1 MDLNRFSSLA
11 GTLMIYAMVLS
22 ESWWSCH
29 GCLDEERSALLRI
42 QSSFNYPIFLQS
54 WGEVAD
60 CCSWEGVGCN
70 FTTGRVVYLDLS
82 GIREEGLGDLY
93 LNVSLFR
100 PFQELQSLHL
110 SGNFIVGCVENE
122 GFERLSGLDSLVEL
136 YLDEN
141 KFDNNILS
149 SLGGLSSLISLSL
162 SGNQLKGAI
171 SVDELNNLTSLQWLE
186 FGGNEIESF
195 KSIHGTGYDLLRL
208 RNLEYLGLNPNHF
221 NDSTL
226 SSLKGL
232 SSLKYLDIAY
242 NQLKG
247 SFNVTELDALI
258 NLESLDLAGNEIDKF
273 VLSKDTR
280 GFGNV
285 SFISLSN
292 STSNGRALPF
302 TLLQSLT
309 KFPNLRTLYL
319 DENNLEGSFGTT
331 LDKDLASLKNLE
343 KLDLS
348 SSTVDNSFLQTV
360 GKITTLKSLSLHG
373 CRLNGSIPKAQGLC
387 QLKHLQNLDISGN
400 DLSGALPWC
409 LANLTS
415 LQHLYLSSNN
425 FIGDISFSP
434 LTSLTSIRGLFLSNN
449 HFQIP
454 VSLSSFLN
462 HSQLKDF
469 DGRNNEIYV
478 EELEEHNLAPKFQLE
493 RLSLSNNRYGGAFSF
508 PKFLLHQ
515 YNLQVIYFS
524 NLKLR
529 GGFPIWLLEN
539 NTNLNEL
546 YLVNNSLS
554 GTFQLPI
561 HPHQNLNELDI
572 SNNNFESYIPRE
584 IGSYFPSL
592 TFLSMSDNHFSG
604 RVPSSFDFLLFLQ
617 VLDLSNNNIFG
628 TLPSFFNSSNLL
640 HVYLSRNMLQGSLE
654 HAFQKSFELITLD
667 LSHNH
672 LTGSIPKWIGEFS
685 QLSFLLLGYNNL
697 DGSIPTQLCKLKKLS
712 FIDLSHNNFSGHIL
726 PCLRFKSIIRFIL
739 RLEYPSEVNLRE
751 PLVIATKSL
760 SYSYSP
766 SILYYMTGLDLSCN
780 SLSGAIPPEIGNLNH
795 IHVLNLSNNHLIGPI
810 PQTLSNLSEV
820 ESIDLSNNSL
830 NGEIPP
836 QLVQLHSLAYFSV
849 ANNNLSGKT
858 PEMVAQFSTFNKS
871 SYKGNPLLCGPP
883 LLNNCTKEVPPPPP
897 PHGPS
902 SDEKEESSVI
912 IDAQVFYVSFVVTY
926 IMVLL
931 GIAAVLYI
939 NPDWR
944 RAWFYFIEKSIN
956 TCYYFVA
963 DNLFKP
969 FRIRVWK
976 PLV

>member
-1 MDLNRFSSLA
+1 MGLNRFSSLA

-42 QSSFNYPIFLQS
+42 KSSFNYPSGTFLQS
-54 WGEVAD
+54 WGKVSD
-60 CCSWEGVGCN
+60 CCSWKRIGCN
-70 FTTGRVVYLDLS
+70 FTTGRVVVLDLS
-82 GIREEGLGDLY
+82 RIREEGLGDLY

-100 PFQELQSLHL
+100 PFQELQYLYL
-110 SGNFIVGCVENE
+110 RGNFIVGCVENE
-122 GFERLSGLDSLVEL
+122 GFERLSGLDSLVDL
-136 YLDEN
+136 YLGEN
-141 KFDNNILS
+141 KFDNSILS
-149 SLGGLSSLISLSL
+149 SLGGLSSLRTLSL
-162 SGNQLKGAI
+162 DGNQLKGAI

-195 KSIHGTGYDLLRL
+195 KSIHGTGDELLRL
-208 RNLEYLGLNPNHF
+208 RNLEELLLNDNRF

-232 SSLKYLDIAY
+232 SSLKSLNIAY

-258 NLESLDLAGNEIDKF
+258 NLERLDLAGNEIDKF

-285 SFISLSN
+285 SLISLSN

-343 KLDLS
+343 MLDLS

-360 GKITTLKSLSLHG
+360 GKITTLKSLRLND

-387 QLKHLQNLDISGN
+387 QLKHLQNLEISGN

-415 LQHLYLSSNN
+415 LEGLYLSSNN

-434 LTSLTSIRGLFLSNN
+434 LTSLTSIRWLSLSNN

-462 HSQLKDF
+462 HSQLKYF

-493 RLSLSNNRYGGAFSF
+493 LLHLSGKRYGGAFSF

-515 YNLQVIYFS
+515 YSLQEIDFS

-529 GGFPIWLLEN
+529 GGFPIWLLDN

-546 YLVNNSLS
+546 FLGNNSLS

-561 HPHQNLNELDI
+561 HPHHNLFELDI
-572 SNNNFESYIPRE
+572 SNNNFESHIPRE

-604 RVPSSFDFLLFLQ
+604 RVPSSFDFLLYLK
-617 VLDLSNNNIFG
+617 VLDLSNNNISG
-628 TLPSFFNSSNLL
+628 TLPSFFNSSDLQ
-640 HVYLSRNMLQGSLE
+640 HVYLSRNMLQGSLT

-685 QLSFLLLGYNNL
+685 QLSFLLLDYNNL
-697 DGSIPTQLCKLKKLS
+697 DGSIPTQLCKLNELM
-712 FIDLSHNNFSGHIL
+712 FISLSHNNFSGHIL
-726 PCLRFKSIIRFIL
+726 PCLRFKSSIWFIRRGAYLYEI
-739 RLEYPSEVNLRE
+739 NLRE

-760 SYSYSP
+760 SYPYPP
-766 SILYYMTGLDLSCN
+766 SILYYMTGLDLACN
-780 SLSGAIPPEIGNLNH
+780 SLSGAIPPEIGNLDH
-795 IHVLNLSNNHLIGPI
+795 IRVLNLSNNHLIGPI

-836 QLVQLHSLAYFSV
+836 QLVQLHFLAYFSV
-849 ANNNLSGKT
+849 ANNNLSGKA

-871 SYKGNPLLCGPP
+871 SYEGNPLLCGPP
-883 LLNNCTKEVPPPPP
+883 LLNSCTKEVPPPPP
-897 PHGPS
+897 GPS
-902 SDEKEESSVI
+902 TDEKEESSVF
-912 IDAQVFYVSFVVTY
+912 IDAQVFCVSFVVTY
-926 IMVLL
+926 IMVLF
-931 GIAAVLYI
+931 GIVAVLYI

-963 DNLFKP
+963 DNLLKP

>member
-1 MDLNRFSSLA
+1 M
-11 GTLMIYAMVLS
+11 
-22 ESWWSCH
+22 
-29 GCLDEERSALLRI
+29 
-42 QSSFNYPIFLQS
+42 
-54 WGEVAD
+54 
-60 CCSWEGVGCN
+60 
-70 FTTGRVVYLDLS
+70 
-82 GIREEGLGDLY
+82 
-93 LNVSLFR
+93 
-100 PFQELQSLHL
+100 
-110 SGNFIVGCVENE
+110 
-122 GFERLSGLDSLVEL
+122 
-136 YLDEN
+136 
-141 KFDNNILS
+141 
-149 SLGGLSSLISLSL
+149 
-162 SGNQLKGAI
+162 
-171 SVDELNNLTSLQWLE
+171 
-186 FGGNEIESF
+186 
-195 KSIHGTGYDLLRL
+195 
-208 RNLEYLGLNPNHF
+208 
-221 NDSTL
+221 
-226 SSLKGL
+226 
-232 SSLKYLDIAY
+232 
-242 NQLKG
+242 
-247 SFNVTELDALI
+247 
-258 NLESLDLAGNEIDKF
+258 
-273 VLSKDTR
+273 
-280 GFGNV
+280 
-285 SFISLSN
+285 
-292 STSNGRALPF
+292 
-302 TLLQSLT
+302 
-309 KFPNLRTLYL
+309 
-319 DENNLEGSFGTT
+319 
-331 LDKDLASLKNLE
+331 
-343 KLDLS
+343 
-348 SSTVDNSFLQTV
+348 
-360 GKITTLKSLSLHG
+360 
-373 CRLNGSIPKAQGLC
+373 
-387 QLKHLQNLDISGN
+387 
-400 DLSGALPWC
+400 
-409 LANLTS
+409 ANLTS
-415 LQHLYLSSNN
+415 LQQLDLSYNN

-434 LTSLTSIRGLFLSNN
+434 LTSLTSIRELSLSDN

-469 DGRNNEIYV
+469 DGSNNEIYV

-493 RLSLSNNRYGGAFSF
+493 CLYLSSNRYGGAFPF

-515 YNLQVIYFS
+515 YSLQEIDFS

-546 YLVNNSLS
+546 HLVNNSLS

-561 HPHQNLNELDI
+561 HPHQKLSELDI
-572 SNNNFESYIPRE
+572 SNNNFESHIPRE

-592 TFLSMSDNHFSG
+592 TFLSMSDNNFSG
-604 RVPSSFDFLLFLQ
+604 RVPSSFDFLLYLQ
-617 VLDLSNNNIFG
+617 VLDLSNNNISG
-628 TLPSFFNSSNLL
+628 TLPSFFNSSDLL

-654 HAFQKSFELITLD
+654 HAFQKSFDLITLD

-697 DGSIPTQLCKLKKLS
+697 DGSIPTQLCKLNKLS

-726 PCLRFKSIIRFIL
+726 PCLRFKSSIWFIL
-739 RLEYPSEVNLRE
+739 RVAYPSAYSLRE

-795 IHVLNLSNNHLIGPI
+795 IHVLNLSNNHLRGSI
-810 PQTLSNLSEV
+810 PQTLSNLSDV
-820 ESIDLSNNSL
+820 ESMDLSNNSL

-849 ANNNLSGKT
+849 AHNNLSGKT

-871 SYKGNPLLCGPP
+871 SYEGNPLLCGPP
-883 LLNNCTKEVPPPPP
+883 LLNSCTKEVPPPPP
-897 PHGPS
+897 GPS
-902 SDEKEESSVI
+902 TDEKEESSGI
-912 IDAQVFYVSFVVTY
+912 IDAQVFCVSFVVTY

-963 DNLFKP
+963 DNLLKP

>member
-1 MDLNRFSSLA
+1 M
-11 GTLMIYAMVLS
+11 
-22 ESWWSCH
+22 
-29 GCLDEERSALLRI
+29 
-42 QSSFNYPIFLQS
+42 
-54 WGEVAD
+54 
-60 CCSWEGVGCN
+60 
-70 FTTGRVVYLDLS
+70 
-82 GIREEGLGDLY
+82 
-93 LNVSLFR
+93 
-100 PFQELQSLHL
+100 
-110 SGNFIVGCVENE
+110 
-122 GFERLSGLDSLVEL
+122 
-136 YLDEN
+136 
-141 KFDNNILS
+141 K
-149 SLGGLSSLISLSL
+149 
-162 SGNQLKGAI
+162 
-171 SVDELNNLTSLQWLE
+171 
-186 FGGNEIESF
+186 IESF
-195 KSIHGTGYDLLRL
+195 KSIHGTSDDLLRL
-208 RNLEYLGLNPNHF
+208 RNLESLGLNVNHF
-221 NDSTL
+221 NDSAL

-232 SSLKYLDIAY
+232 SSLKSLDIGY

-258 NLESLDLAGNEIDKF
+258 NLEEVYLDGNEIDKF

-285 SFISLSN
+285 SLISLSN

-309 KFPNLRTLYL
+309 KFPNLRTLSL

-343 KLDLS
+343 ELDLS
-348 SSTVDNSFLQTV
+348 SSTVDNSFLETV
-360 GKITTLKSLSLHG
+360 GKITTLKSLRLNG
-373 CRLNGSIPKAQGLC
+373 CRLNGSIPKGLC
-387 QLKHLQNLDISGN
+387 QLKHLQNLYITGN

-415 LQHLYLSSNN
+415 LQQLDLSYNN

-434 LTSLTSIRGLFLSNN
+434 LTSLTSIRVLSLSDN

-454 VSLSSFLN
+454 ISLSSFLN
-462 HSQLKDF
+462 HSQLKNF
-469 DGRNNEIYV
+469 DGSNNEIYV
-478 EELEEHNLAPKFQLE
+478 EELEEHNLAPKFQLK
-493 RLSLSNNRYGGAFSF
+493 RLDLSGNVHGGAFSF

-515 YNLQVIYFS
+515 YNLQEIDFS

-546 YLVNNSLS
+546 YLANNSLS

-561 HPHQNLNELDI
+561 HPHQTLSELDI
-572 SNNNFESYIPRE
+572 SNNNFESHIPRE

-592 TFLSMSDNHFSG
+592 TFLSISDNHFSG
-604 RVPSSFDFLLFLQ
+604 RVLSSFDSLLYLQ
-617 VLDLSNNNIFG
+617 VLDLSNNNISG
-628 TLPSFFNSSNLL
+628 TLPSFFNSSNLQ

-654 HAFQKSFELITLD
+654 HAFQKSFKLITLD

-672 LTGSIPKWIGEFS
+672 LTGSIPKSIGEFS
-685 QLSFLLLGYNNL
+685 QLRFLLLGYNNL
-697 DGSIPTQLCKLKKLS
+697 DGSIPTQLCKLNKLS

-726 PCLRFKSIIRFIL
+726 PCLRFNSFGWIL
-739 RLEYPSEVNLRE
+739 FRRRYFYLYPLRE
-751 PLVIATKSL
+751 PLVIATKSM
-760 SYSYSP
+760 SYPYPP
-766 SILYYMTGLDLSCN
+766 SILYFMTGMDLSCN
-780 SLSGAIPPEIGNLNH
+780 SLSSVIPPEIGNLNH
-795 IHVLNLSNNHLIGPI
+795 IRVLNLSNNHLIGPI

-820 ESIDLSNNSL
+820 ESMDLSNNSL

-836 QLVQLHSLAYFSV
+836 QLVQLHFLAYFSV
-849 ANNNLSGKT
+849 ANNNLSGKA

-871 SYKGNPLLCGPP
+871 SYEGNPLLCGPP
-883 LLNNCTKEVPPPPP
+883 LINSCTKEVPPPPP
-897 PHGPS
+897 GPS
-902 SDEKEESSVI
+902 TDEKEESSAF
-912 IDAQVFYVSFVVTY
+912 IDAKVFCVSFVVTY

-963 DNLFKP
+963 DNLLKP

>member
-1 MDLNRFSSLA
+1 MGLNRFSSLA

-42 QSSFNYPIFLQS
+42 KSSFNYPSGTSLQS
-54 WGEVAD
+54 WGKVAD
-60 CCSWEGVGCN
+60 CCSWERVDCN
-70 FTTGRVVYLDLS
+70 FTTGRVVELYLP

-100 PFQELQSLHL
+100 PFQELQYLDL
-110 SGNFIVGCVENE
+110 RGNFIVGCVENE
-122 GFERLSGLDSLVEL
+122 GFERLSGLDSLEIL

-141 KFDNNILS
+141 KFDNSILS
-149 SLGGLSSLISLSL
+149 SLGGLSSLTTLFL

-171 SVDELNNLTSLQWLE
+171 SVD
-186 FGGNEIESF
+186 
-195 KSIHGTGYDLLRL
+195 GTGDDLLRL
-208 RNLEYLGLNPNHF
+208 RNLEELLLDDNRF

-232 SSLKYLDIAY
+232 SSLKSLDIAY

-258 NLESLDLAGNEIDKF
+258 NLEEVYLDGNEIDKF

-285 SFISLSN
+285 SLISLSN
-292 STSNGRALPF
+292 STLNGRALPF
-302 TLLQSLT
+302 ALLQSLT
-309 KFPNLRTLYL
+309 KFPNLRTLHL

-343 KLDLS
+343 ELDLS

-360 GKITTLKSLSLHG
+360 GKITTLKSLRLDD

-387 QLKHLQNLDISGN
+387 QLKHLQNLYISGN

-409 LANLTS
+409 LENLTS
-415 LQHLYLSSNN
+415 LQRLYLSSNN

-434 LTSLTSIRGLFLSNN
+434 LTSLTSIRELLLSDN

-462 HSQLKDF
+462 HSQLKYF
-469 DGRNNEIYV
+469 YGSNNEIYV
-478 EELEEHNLAPKFQLE
+478 EEFEEHNLAPKFQLE
-493 RLSLSNNRYGGAFSF
+493 HLDLSSNVYGGAFSF

-515 YNLQVIYFS
+515 YSLQKIDFS

-539 NTNLNEL
+539 NTNLNYL

-561 HPHQNLNELDI
+561 HPHQTLSELDI
-572 SNNNFESYIPRE
+572 SNNNFESHIPRE

-592 TFLSMSDNHFSG
+592 IFLAMSNNHFSG
-604 RVPSSFDFLLFLQ
+604 RVPSSFDFLLYLH
-617 VLDLSNNNIFG
+617 VLDLSNNNISG
-628 TLPSFFNSSNLL
+628 TLPSFLNSSNLL

-697 DGSIPTQLCKLKKLS
+697 DGSIPTQLCKLNKLR

-726 PCLRFKSIIRFIL
+726 PCLRFKSISWFFLHGENHSI
-739 RLEYPSEVNLRE
+739 SNLRE
-751 PLVIATKSL
+751 PLVITTKSL
-760 SYSYSP
+760 SYPYPP
-766 SILYYMTGLDLSCN
+766 SILYFMIGMDLSCN

-810 PQTLSNLSEV
+810 PQTLPNLSEV
-820 ESIDLSNNSL
+820 ESMDLSNNSL

-871 SYKGNPLLCGPP
+871 SYEGNPLLYGPP
-883 LLNNCTKEVPPPPP
+883 LLNSCTKEVPPPPP
-897 PHGPS
+897 GPS
-902 SDEKEESSVI
+902 TDEKKESSVF
-912 IDAQVFYVSFVVTY
+912 IDAQVFCVSFVVTY

-963 DNLFKP
+963 DNLLKP

>member
-1 MDLNRFSSLA
+1 MKA
-11 GTLMIYAMVLS
+11 YG
-22 ESWWSCH
+22 
-29 GCLDEERSALLRI
+29 
-42 QSSFNYPIFLQS
+42 IF
-54 WGEVAD
+54 
-60 CCSWEGVGCN
+60 
-70 FTTGRVVYLDLS
+70 
-82 GIREEGLGDLY
+82 I
-93 LNVSLFR
+93 
-100 PFQELQSLHL
+100 
-110 SGNFIVGCVENE
+110 
-122 GFERLSGLDSLVEL
+122 
-136 YLDEN
+136 
-141 KFDNNILS
+141 
-149 SLGGLSSLISLSL
+149 
-162 SGNQLKGAI
+162 
-171 SVDELNNLTSLQWLE
+171 
-186 FGGNEIESF
+186 
-195 KSIHGTGYDLLRL
+195 GTGDELLRL
-208 RNLEYLGLNPNHF
+208 RNLESLGLNGNRF
-221 NDSTL
+221 NDSAL

-232 SSLKYLDIAY
+232 SSLKSLDIAY
-242 NQLKG
+242 NKLEG

-258 NLESLDLAGNEIDKF
+258 NLERLDLEGNEIDKF

-285 SFISLSN
+285 SFISLSQ

-343 KLDLS
+343 ELDLS
-348 SSTVDNSFLQTV
+348 FSTVDNSFLQIV
-360 GKITTLKSLSLHG
+360 RKITTLKSLRLNG
-373 CRLNGSIPKAQGLC
+373 CRLNGSIPKAQEFAGLS
-387 QLKHLQNLDISGN
+387 QLKHLQNLEMSGN

-415 LQHLYLSSNN
+415 LQQLHMSSNN
-425 FIGDISFSP
+425 FVGDISFSP
-434 LTSLTSIRGLFLSNN
+434 LTSLTSIRELSLSDN

-462 HSQLKDF
+462 HSQLKYF
-469 DGRNNEIYV
+469 DGSNNEIYV

-493 RLSLSNNRYGGAFSF
+493 
-508 PKFLLHQ
+508 
-515 YNLQVIYFS
+515 
-524 NLKLR
+524 
-529 GGFPIWLLEN
+529 N

-546 YLVNNSLS
+546 HLVNNSLS

-572 SNNNFESYIPRE
+572 SNNNFESHIPRE
-584 IGSYFPSL
+584 IASYFPSL
-592 TFLSMSDNHFSG
+592 ILLSMSDNHFSG
-604 RVPSSFDFLLFLQ
+604 HVPSSFDFLLYLR
-617 VLDLSNNNIFG
+617 VLDLSNNNISG
-628 TLPSFFNSSNLL
+628 TLPSFLNSSDLL

-654 HAFQKSFELITLD
+654 HAFQKSFDLITLD

-672 LTGSIPKWIGEFS
+672 LTGSIPKWIGESS

-697 DGSIPTQLCKLKKLS
+697 HGSIPTQLCKLNKLS

-726 PCLRFKSIIRFIL
+726 PFLRFKSIIRFIL
-739 RLEYPSEVNLRE
+739 RGGYPSEFNLRK

-760 SYSYSP
+760 SYPYPP
-766 SILYYMTGLDLSCN
+766 SILYYMTGMDLSCN

-795 IHVLNLSNNHLIGPI
+795 IRVLNLSNNHLIGPI

-820 ESIDLSNNSL
+820 ESLDLSNNSL

-836 QLVQLHSLAYFSV
+836 QLVQLHFLAYFIV

-858 PEMVAQFSTFNKS
+858 PDMVAQFSTFNKS
-871 SYKGNPLLCGPP
+871 SYEGNPLLCGPP
-883 LLNNCTKEVPPPPP
+883 LLNSCTKEVPPPPP
-897 PHGPS
+897 GPS
-902 SDEKEESSVI
+902 TDEKEESSVI
-912 IDAQVFYVSFVVTY
+912 IDAQVFCVSFVVTY

-963 DNLFKP
+963 DNLLKP
-969 FRIRVWK
+969 FRIREWK